1 MEAHTHEI
9 NTDAGDPSGGGSRL
23 EFSGVYNAAVFFID
37 RHLPEGRGGKV
48 AIRTTDGEQVTYA
61 ELAGRVNRCGN
72 ALLTLGLRRGER
84 MVMVVKDCP
93 EFFYLFWG
101 AIKAGIVPVP
111 VNTMLRSADY
121 QYVLEDSQA
130 AAMAYSPEFAAEAE
144 PAIEQAR
151 PAPAHKLPVEG
162 APGSVRGL
170 MAAASPELEAVPT
183 SPEDDCLWLYSSGS
197 TGSPKGAVHVHK
209 SIPMTCQYYP
219 VEVLGLTE
227 TDVTFS
233 SAKLFFAYGL
243 GNAMTFPLYVGAS
256 TVLAAER
263 PTPAS
268 LFAAIEKFRPTI
280 FFSVPTLYAGQL
292 KLLETESPDVSS
304 LRVCTSAGEA
314 LPPELFSRWKEK
326 TGVIILEAMGTT
338 EALHVFISNR
348 FDAFKPGYTG
358 LIVPGFE
365 GKIVNEDGGEAP
377 RGEAGEMWVRARTGL
392 RLYWNKPEKT
402 AATLKGD
409 GWLSTGDTM
418 IQDEEGFYLFH
429 GRNDDMLKVGG
440 IWCSPAEIEARLIE
454 HPKVLESGVV
464 GRADEHGLIKPEA
477 WVVLKNAADANEAME
492 QELREHCK
500 TGLAPYK
507 YPRWFRFVEDL
518 PKTATGKIQRFM
530 LRKGEV

>member
-1 MEAHTHEI
+1 MEAHTHAI
-9 NTDAGDPSGGGSRL
+9 DHSGGGSRF
-23 EFSGVYNAAVFFID
+23 EFSGVYNAAVYFID
-37 RHLPEGRGGKV
+37 RHLSEGRGAKV
-48 AIRTTDGEQVTYA
+48 AIRTTDDEQVTYA
-61 ELAGRVNRCGN
+61 ELAERVNRCGN

-84 MVMVVKDCP
+84 MAMVVKDCP

-121 QYVLEDSQA
+121 KYILEDSQA
-130 AAMAYSPEFAAEAE
+130 AAIAYSPEFAAEAE

-151 PAPAHKLPVEG
+151 PAPAPLRLPVEG
-162 APGSVRGL
+162 APGSVRDL
-170 MAAASPELEAVPT
+170 IAAASPELEAATT

-209 SIPMTCQYYP
+209 SISPTCQYYP

-227 TDVTFS
+227 ADVTFS

-263 PTPAS
+263 PTAES

-280 FFSVPTLYAGQL
+280 FFSVPTLFAAQL

-314 LPPELFSRWKEK
+314 LPAELFSRWKEK
-326 TGVIILEAMGTT
+326 TGVMILEAMGTT
-338 EALHVFISNR
+338 EALHTYISNR

-358 LIVPGFE
+358 LINPGFE
-365 GKIVNEDGGEAP
+365 GKIVNEEGREAP
-377 RGEAGEMWVRARTGL
+377 RGEPGEMWVRAQTGL

-402 AATLKGD
+402 AATLKGN

-418 IQDEEGFYLFH
+418 TQDEDGFYQFH

-477 WVVLKNAADANEAME
+477 WVVLKNVGDGNEAME
-492 QELREHCK
+492 KELREHCR
-500 TGLAPYK
+500 TGLASYK

-530 LRKGEV
+530 LRKGEL

>member
-1 MEAHTHEI
+1 MENHTHAI
-9 NTDAGDPSGGGSRL
+9 DKSGGDSRF
-23 EFSGVYNAAVFFID
+23 EFSGIYNAAVFFID
-37 RHLPEGRGGKV
+37 RHPSEGRGEKV
-48 AIRTTDGEQVTYA
+48 AIRTTDDEQVTFA
-61 ELAGRVNRCGN
+61 ELAERVNRCGN
-72 ALLTLGLRRGER
+72 ALLTLGMRRGER

-111 VNTMLRSADY
+111 VNTMQRSADY
-121 QYVLEDSQA
+121 KYILEDSEA
-130 AAMAYSPEFAAEAE
+130 VAIAYSTEFAPEAE
-144 PAIEQAR
+144 PAIAQAR
-151 PAPAHKLPVEG
+151 PGAAHVLTVEG
-162 APGSVRGL
+162 APGSVRDL
-170 MAAASPELEAVPT
+170 IAAASPELEAATT

-209 SIPMTCQYYP
+209 SVPMTCQYYP

-227 TDVTFS
+227 ADVTFS
-233 SAKLFFAYGL
+233 SAKLFFAFGL

-256 TVLAAER
+256 SVLAAER
-263 PTPAS
+263 PTPES
-268 LFAAIEKFRPTI
+268 LFAAIEKFRPSI
-280 FFSVPTLYAGQL
+280 FFSVPTLFAGQL

-304 LRVCTSAGEA
+304 LRVCVSAGEP
-314 LPPELFSRWKEK
+314 LPPDLFSRWREK
-326 TGVIILEAMGTT
+326 TGVMILEAMGTT
-338 EALHVFISNR
+338 EALHAYISSR
-348 FDAFKPGYTG
+348 FDAVKPGYTG
-358 LIVPGFE
+358 LINPGFE
-365 GKIVNEDGGEAP
+365 GRIVTEDGSEAP
-377 RGEAGEMWVRARTGL
+377 RGESGEMWVRAQTAL

-418 IQDEEGFYLFH
+418 IQDEEGFFLFH

-477 WVVLKNAADANEAME
+477 WVVLKNAGDGNEAME
-492 QELREHCK
+492 TELRVHCK

-530 LRKGEV
+530 LRKGEL